1 MSSIPDRETVNTEN
15 RGLLMNSL
23 CEWEYLQAH
32 NKSGPITVN
41 STGVWLWSSAYSFDE
56 IFSEIKGNQLGIFV
70 IWEILLK

>member
-32 NKSGPITVN
+32 NKSVPIAVN
-41 STGVWLWSSAYSFDE
+41 SSGALLWSLSYNFDE